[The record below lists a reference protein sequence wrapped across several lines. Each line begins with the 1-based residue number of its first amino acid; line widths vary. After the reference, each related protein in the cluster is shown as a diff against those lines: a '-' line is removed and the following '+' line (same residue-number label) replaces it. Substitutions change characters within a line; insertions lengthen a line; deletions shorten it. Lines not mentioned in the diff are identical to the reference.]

1 MQGGWRKDSKM
12 EQGLVED
19 FSARTEQDRQERA
32 KREGVAGG
40 WYYDCEDELQ
50 FDIERMVL

>member
-1 MQGGWRKDSKM
+1 M

-32 KREGVAGG
+32 KREGEAGG
-40 WYYDCEDELQ
+40 WYYDSEDELQ
-50 FDIERMVL
+50 FDIERMDL